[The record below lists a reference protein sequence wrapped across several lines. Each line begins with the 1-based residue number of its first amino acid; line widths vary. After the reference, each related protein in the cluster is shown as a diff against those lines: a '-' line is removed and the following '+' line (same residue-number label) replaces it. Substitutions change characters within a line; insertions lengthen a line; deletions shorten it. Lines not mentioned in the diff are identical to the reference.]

1 MSEERLR
8 PTFLSILP
16 IIALACGA
24 MGLDLRCGRTGDAP
38 PDALKAAPDAARAKP
53 TTVELPEV
61 RSATTQDFYL
71 ALQRRADLG
80 CEYEL
85 CKGLALIELNSAA
98 IAIAIEF
105 ALDNN
110 LTELSRAVLRKRAV
124 ERLLRQPNSRTV
136 AMLAGNSYCLAVRPA
151 AAADEQKYSTS
162 ANAANLQ
169 RDELAFLWLAN
180 ARELPDE
187 VVLSVKLNVDTT
199 STCQF
204 YLSPERGSAAIAR
217 LASVAAAKPGEAHR
231 LPISPKSKRETGNP
245 TPEIQAWL
253 VHFARRLVETLI

>member
-1 MSEERLR
+1 
-8 PTFLSILP
+8 
-16 IIALACGA
+16 
-24 MGLDLRCGRTGDAP
+24 
-38 PDALKAAPDAARAKP
+38 
-53 TTVELPEV
+53 
-61 RSATTQDFYL
+61 
-71 ALQRRADLG
+71 
-80 CEYEL
+80 
-85 CKGLALIELNSAA
+85 
-98 IAIAIEF
+98 
-105 ALDNN
+105 
-110 LTELSRAVLRKRAV
+110 
-124 ERLLRQPNSRTV
+124 
-136 AMLAGNSYCLAVRPA
+136 MLAGNSYCLAGRPA

-187 VVLSVKLNVDTT
+187 VVLSVKVNVLVAH
-199 STCQF
+199 TCQF